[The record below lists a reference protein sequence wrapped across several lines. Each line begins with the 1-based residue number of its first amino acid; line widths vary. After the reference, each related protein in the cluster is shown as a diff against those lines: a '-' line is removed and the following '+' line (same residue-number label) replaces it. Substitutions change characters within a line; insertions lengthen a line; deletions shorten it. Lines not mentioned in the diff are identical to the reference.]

1 MDAIIVHAL
10 EIGSPPAWDDV
21 APEFQADLAA
31 MDRLDNGALSVI
43 ARSRMST
50 AEEKRYD
57 ELLNLN
63 QEGGLTDAERL
74 DLDRLRSAADS
85 VTLRKAH
92 ATVVAARRSW
102 VTVGW
107 HPSDS
112 DESAPYAVARVS
124 ARPSPKGPGWR
135 SCA

>member
-1 MDAIIVHAL
+1 MTFADITLRLPEHLYRRLINTARATRQPVDAIIVRAL
-10 EIGSPPAWDDV
+10 EIGSPPEWDDV
-21 APEFQADLAA
+21 PPEFQADLAA

-85 VTLRKAH
+85 LMLRKAH
-92 ATVVAARRSW
+92 AASLLRWR
-102 VTVGW
+102 G
-107 HPSDS
+107 
-112 DESAPYAVARVS
+112 APV
-124 ARPSPKGPGWR
+124 PMP
-135 SCA
+135 